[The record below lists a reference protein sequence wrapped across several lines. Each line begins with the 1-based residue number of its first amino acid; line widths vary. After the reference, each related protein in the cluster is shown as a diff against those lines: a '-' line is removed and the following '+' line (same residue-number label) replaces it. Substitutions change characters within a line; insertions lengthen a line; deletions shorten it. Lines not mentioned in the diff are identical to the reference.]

1 MKHSQ
6 KHSHSVYP
14 NTAKAT
20 TKAQKQESF
29 FKTICR
35 FNIIMQIHTRSY
47 DFDGII
53 LAIRNSNSKIGSKR
67 DHFGDTHTDTQTQA
81 FQIDRHSK

>member
-47 DFDGII
+47 DFDGITTT
-53 LAIRNSNSKIGSKR
+53 IRDFDSKFWTKR
-67 DHFGDTHTDTQTQA
+67 DHFVTDTQTLA
-81 FQIDRHSK
+81 IEIHSHGK